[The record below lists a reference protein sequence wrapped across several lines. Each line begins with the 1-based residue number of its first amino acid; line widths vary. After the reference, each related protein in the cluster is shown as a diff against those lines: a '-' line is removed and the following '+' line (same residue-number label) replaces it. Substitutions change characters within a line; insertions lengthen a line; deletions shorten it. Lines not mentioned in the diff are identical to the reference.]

1 MSFRKKI
8 FNCDVCFWPLIL
20 IIAVEE
26 RKPKICVSYPLF
38 LGEKLQFH
46 VVRTA
51 PGLGN
56 VTVEWK
62 IVGHNVKQNFENYS
76 GILFFPEVSP

>member
-1 MSFRKKI
+1 MKAQ
-8 FNCDVCFWPLIL
+8 NT
-20 IIAVEE
+20 A
-26 RKPKICVSYPLF
+26 SYPLF
-38 LGEKLQFH
+38 LGEQLRFH

-62 IVGHNVKQNFENYS
+62 IVGHNVKQNFENSS

>member
-1 MSFRKKI
+1 MS
-8 FNCDVCFWPLIL
+8 D
-20 IIAVEE
+20 IIRE
-26 RKPKICVSYPLF
+26 RKPQNIASDPFF
-38 LGEKLQFH
+38 LGERLPFH
-46 VVRTA
+46 ILRTA

>member
-1 MSFRKKI
+1 M
-8 FNCDVCFWPLIL
+8 
-20 IIAVEE
+20 
-26 RKPKICVSYPLF
+26 SYPLF